1 MDEAVSTGLTDL
13 GAEFS
18 QRLAGIRQ
26 ADESINWYPY
36 NSIANL
42 WHLDTLLPDG
52 LKDVVCQGN
61 AGLRV
66 LDIGA
71 ADGDLGYFF
80 DWLILDL
87 KPSHQLQ
94 RLQGP
99 EGHGYSPGQPFA
111 PVRAGHRSLDHA
123 GRPVRPGDR
132 ARAALSPAQS
142 HALMMELALHAR
154 AMVLSTRVA
163 SEWPGGVD
171 VAGQSGAYV
180 YRCREANDDPTNYWC
195 FTPTGLETALR
206 RCGWIVKK
214 QALHGAGADANPV
227 DNDKDQRCFVY
238 CERLP
243 NWADLGKHHDF

>member
-80 DWLILDL
+80 ESRGCSVDFLDN
-87 KPSHQLQ
+87 P
-94 RLQGP
+94 
-99 EGHGYSPGQPFA
+99 
-111 PVRAGHRSLDHA
+111 
-123 GRPVRPGDR
+123 
-132 ARAALSPAQS
+132 
-142 HALMMELALHAR
+142 
-154 AMVLSTRVA
+154 
-163 SEWPGGVD
+163 
-171 VAGQSGAYV
+171 
-180 YRCREANDDPTNYWC
+180 PTNFNDC
-195 FTPTGLETALR
+195 KGLKATGTALGSR
-206 RCGWIVKK
+206 SRLFEQDIDRSITLDGQYDLAI
-214 QALHGAGADANPV
+214 ALGLLYHLRNPM
-227 DNDKDQRCFVY
+227 R
-238 CERLP
+238 
-243 NWADLGKHHDF
+243 